1 MAVNTP
7 QSSRT
12 APMREIKKLSRI
24 VLLENIEYI
33 NISHYKCWK
42 LASVTILPVNPYGI
56 SFEARR
62 QRK

>member
-1 MAVNTP
+1 MI
-7 QSSRT
+7 
-12 APMREIKKLSRI
+12 EIKKLSRI

-42 LASVTILPVNPYGI
+42 LASVTILPYGI
-56 SFEARR
+56 SFEALR